1 MITPKL
7 DFDIDLST
15 EKILKMKPNFKR
27 ANDVKKKLAY
37 DFTENEC
44 TEDEK
49 EDEKD
54 EKEEWCIDYS
64 EVSPNATQESV
75 LNNGKQKFLK
85 YMKVSPSTHND
96 TIEYENITN

>member
-1 MITPKL
+1 MINPKL

-15 EKILKMKPNFKR
+15 EKILKLKPNFKC

-54 EKEEWCIDYS
+54 EKEEWCIFFYLVVQLFYS
-64 EVSPNATQESV
+64 
-75 LNNGKQKFLK
+75 LIRYHFIKFLNK
-85 YMKVSPSTHND
+85 
-96 TIEYENITN
+96 I